1 MGVGEH
7 SRCLLQGRGFLACKL
22 AKPQS
27 TKGHIPLL
35 GTQDTDFLSI
45 KLLPVVVWG
54 SIIVLAYKMN

>member
-54 SIIVLAYKMN
+54 SRP